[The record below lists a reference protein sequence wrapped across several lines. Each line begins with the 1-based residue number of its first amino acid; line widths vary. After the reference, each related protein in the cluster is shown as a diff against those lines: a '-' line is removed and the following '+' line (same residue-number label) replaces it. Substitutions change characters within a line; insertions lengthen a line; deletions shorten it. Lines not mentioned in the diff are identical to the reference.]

1 MADSKSKESRIS
13 TFFDGIASEFKK
25 ISFPDRKTIIKQTAT
40 VTILS
45 IILGVLIALVD
56 TISQYGVNFLTM

>member
-45 IILGVLIALVD
+45 IILGVL
-56 TISQYGVNFLTM
+56 SP